1 MPSVTALGR
10 KRPPAKTFHPKLI
23 GPGTP
28 LQPGEGFYADRKP
41 VQRRCRRGGTNP
53 WSITVRCL
61 ARLDKQWAYEFPM
74 N

>member
-10 KRPPAKTFHPKLI
+10 KRPPAKTFHPKLV
-23 GPGTP
+23 GPAGP

-41 VQRRCRRGGTNP
+41 DRRRRGWGATNA
-53 WSITVRCL
+53 WSITVRCVS
-61 ARLDKQWAYEFPM
+61 RLDKQWAYEFPM

>member
-23 GPGTP
+23 GPGGP
-28 LQPGEGFYADRKP
+28 LQPGEGFYADSKP
-41 VQRRCRRGGTNP
+41 DQPWRHRGGTTP

-61 ARLDKQWAYEFPM
+61 SRLDKLWAYEFPM

>member
-10 KRPPAKTFHPKLI
+10 KWPTAKTFHPKLI
-23 GPGTP
+23 GPAGP

-41 VQRRCRRGGTNP
+41 DPDRCRRGGTNP
-53 WSITVRCL
+53 WSITVRRL
-61 ARLDKQWAYEFPM
+61 SRLDKQWAYEFPM